1 VNEDCLKLTS
11 YFGERQRTEN
21 AFLADALLDLYG
33 RREVATSV
41 LLRGAGGFGLRHQLR
56 TDQSLS
62 LSEDPPVVAV
72 AVDSRD
78 KVESL
83 LGDVQQIAR
92 RGLLTLERA
101 RMLRGS
107 IGPVE
112 LPEELGEATKLTMY
126 VGRQERVGGTP
137 AYVAIC
143 ELLHRRG
150 IAGATALLG
159 VDGTVHGRRERARF
173 VDRNAAVPVMIIA
186 VGSGA
191 RIATVLPELGR
202 LLERPLITLE
212 RIMVCKRDGQ
222 LLQTPPAL
230 PKVDEHGLGLWQK
243 IMVYTSE
250 SALHDGK
257 PVHRELIRRL
267 RASAASRGVT
277 ALCGIWG
284 FHGDHPPHGDKLF
297 QLGRHVP
304 MVTVLIDTPQNIGT
318 TFPIIDELTTQTGLV
333 TSELVPALLSLNED
347 KDRGGLRLAR
357 YRF

>member
-1 VNEDCLKLTS
+1 MNEDCLKLTA
-11 YFGERQRTEN
+11 YFGERQRMEN

-159 VDGTVHGRRERARF
+159 VDGTVHGHRERARF

-212 RIMVCKRDGQ
+212 RIRVCKRDGQ

-230 PKVDEHGLGLWQK
+230 PNVDENGLGLWQK

-267 RASAASRGVT
+267 RASPASRGVT
-277 ALCGIWG
+277 ALRGIWG

-318 TFPIIDELTTQTGLV
+318 TFPIIDELTAQTGLV
-333 TSELVPALLSLNED
+333 TSEMVPALLSLNED